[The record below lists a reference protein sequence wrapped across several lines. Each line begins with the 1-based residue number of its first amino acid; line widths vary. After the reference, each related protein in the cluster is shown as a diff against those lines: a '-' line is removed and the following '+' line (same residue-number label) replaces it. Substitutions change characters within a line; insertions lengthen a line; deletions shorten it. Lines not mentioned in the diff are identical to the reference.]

1 MDSKDLMSLI
11 SEDVRELSL
20 LCSGISE
27 MESVPSSVLCLAKG
41 KVSSLMQRIELL
53 ENYQNAS
60 SAQTGGKK
68 EVKPVVDATPSKVE
82 SDEVKPAQ
90 DESKTSRVVEVVA
103 PVVTKADEPIAK
115 EERSTAVEKK
125 EPEKVVEKVEYQ
137 ANVEQYHQKEGG
149 NLENNKSDV
158 VPCEKHDTV
167 VSAENKSH
175 GHDFGSV
182 RTVLDANR
190 SNKRVESRFVQS
202 LKRAITL
209 NDRIRYINELFG
221 GDAELMTKTIA
232 ALDGM
237 NSMKEA
243 KEYVKWNFSWDEED
257 EAVSDFMRLLEDR
270 FS

>member
-60 SAQTGGKK
+60 SAQANEKA
-68 EVKPVVDATPSKVE
+68 EKPVVEATPSKVE
-82 SDEVKPAQ
+82 SDEVKTAQ
-90 DESKTSRVVEVVA
+90 DEIKTSRVVETVP
-103 PVVTKADEPIAK
+103 PVVTKADEPTAK

-125 EPEKVVEKVEYQ
+125 EPEKVVDKVEYQ
-137 ANVEQYHQKEGG
+137 ANVEQYHQGEGKSLV
-149 NLENNKSDV
+149 NHKSDV

-190 SNKRVESRFVQS
+190 STKRVESRFVQS

-209 NDRIRYINELFG
+209 NDRIRYMNELFG
-221 GDAELMTKTIA
+221 GDAELMSSTIA

-237 NSMKEA
+237 SSLKEA
-243 KEYVKWNFSWDEED
+243 KDYVKWNFSWDEED
-257 EAVSDFMRLLEDR
+257 EAASDFMRLLEDR

>member
-27 MESVPSSVLCLAKG
+27 MDSVPSSVLCLAKG

-60 SAQTGGKK
+60 SMLAGKK
-68 EVKPVVDATPSKVE
+68 EEKPVVEAAPLREESVEEKRTQDIQKTSKVE
-82 SDEVKPAQ
+82 
-90 DESKTSRVVEVVA
+90 EVVP
-103 PVVTKADEPIAK
+103 PVVTKADEIHAHK
-115 EERSTAVEKK
+115 EECSAEVEKK
-125 EPEKVVEKVEYQ
+125 EPEKVVDKVEYQ
-137 ANVEQYHQKEGG
+137 ANVEQYHQKVE
-149 NLENNKSDV
+149 NLQTNISDD

-167 VSAENKSH
+167 VGAEIKSH

-190 SNKRVESRFVQS
+190 SSRRVESRFVQS
-202 LKRAITL
+202 LKKAITL

-232 ALDGM
+232 ALDEM
-237 NSMKEA
+237 TSLKEA

-257 EAVSDFMRLLEDR
+257 EASSDFMRLLEDR